1 MKQYRL
7 EDMTKGWFVGAFA
20 PTVIDTTD
28 CEVAI
33 KHYTAGDYEPTHH
46 HKIAAEVTAIVS
58 GTAAMCGREWGP
70 GSIVLIE
77 PGEATDFRALTDVV
91 TVVVKMPSVA
101 GDKYQGAPEAA

>member
-1 MKQYRL
+1 MKHYRL

-20 PTVIDTTD
+20 PTVLDTKD

-33 KHYTAGDYEPTHH
+33 KHYAAGDYEPVHH
-46 HKIAAEVTAIVS
+46 HKVAAEVTAIVS
-58 GTAAMCGREWGP
+58 GRAAMCGAEWTA

-91 TVVVKMPSVA
+91 TVVVKLPSAA
-101 GDKYQGAPEAA
+101 GDKYPGAA